1 MLPPLLL
8 VSLSASVLSAILFSY
23 TKWKK
28 SKDRFPSPP
37 SDFFL
42 GHLRILNQ
50 NTSCITLADY
60 GKKYGKSRIVY
71 IYEEFLYFPEKAIYY
86 NFMLPIS
93 RLLYSTKRRMRISSW
108 TKEALITLI
117 DHELSYRG
125 RCKRHHLLPKEAASH
140 QHDLTNE

>member
-50 NTSCITLADY
+50 NTSCTLADF
-60 GKKYGKSRIVY
+60 GKKYGKSRIRSYLWGVL
-71 IYEEFLYFPEKAIYY
+71 ILSWEGDILQLHAANKSIIVLNKAEDANI
-86 NFMLPIS
+86 
-93 RLLYSTKRRMRISSW
+93 LLNKRGANYSDRPRTILQGEM
-108 TKEALITLI
+108 
-117 DHELSYRG
+117 
-125 RCKRHHLLPKEAASH
+125 
-140 QHDLTNE
+140 